1 MRQSVR
7 CMLKPEAPDQFFV
20 ALNELERAEVHFK
33 AVLAV
38 HSAAISA
45 FEVLPTLPES
55 EGIVAT
61 SLRLKRGMQS
71 TDSHESLTRGAQ
83 SIHEAMAAERDRGFR
98 VIRGSALIAS
108 CAAFEYLIKATFVSQ
123 AAFDP
128 SAAATLLADTK
139 VRLLASDVL
148 GMPATE
154 QWFAIADQL
163 FEQMPNPPR
172 QMHQRVR
179 RFLLDY
185 TYVADRDK
193 DLAALSLIFDAT
205 DGAKLDEAFLTRNCL
220 VHNGGRVSSALAR
233 HTLRRAGDPITFESG
248 TLGPL
253 LEPMR
258 ALAGELSALRF

>member
-1 MRQSVR
+1 MREPV
-7 CMLKPEAPDQFFV
+7 PDQFFV
-20 ALNELERAEVHFK
+20 ALNELERAEDHFN

-55 EGIVAT
+55 EDIVAI

-71 TDSHESLTRGAQ
+71 TDSPESLTRGAQ
-83 SIHEAMAAERDRGFR
+83 SIHEAMTAERDRGFR
-98 VIRGSALIAS
+98 VIRGSALIAA

-128 SAAATLLADTK
+128 VAAAALLADAK
-139 VRLLASDVL
+139 VKMLAADVL

-172 QMHQRVR
+172 QMHLRVR
-179 RFLLDY
+179 RFLLEY

-193 DLAALSLIFDAT
+193 DLADLSLAFDAVG
-205 DGAKLDEAFLTRNCL
+205 GAKFDEAFLTRHCL
-220 VHNGGRVSSALAR
+220 VHNGGRVSRALAR
-233 HTLRRAGDPITFESG
+233 HTGRRAGDPIAFEVG

-258 ALAGELSALRF
+258 ALAGALSTLRF